1 MAQAMIDPLI
11 TNGYQPAEKVTVYD
25 VSTKSMENIQS
36 RFPDIQT
43 SESIGE
49 AVHEAECVVLAVKPQ
64 NISEAFWKE
73 FPPSKSNLEG
83 TGSKFSL
90 REDATLVS
98 ILAGKCSKCWRML
111 FYTLND
117 VVQILECKDRAKL
130 THDLLRFLWKSQEHQ
145 SKILHPREYP
155 KS

>member
-1 MAQAMIDPLI
+1 MFRLLSASCRYQLPRRNVRLLTSASAEATASSGVFDKLTFIGTGKMAQAMIDPLI

-36 RFPDIQT
+36 RFPNIQT

-73 FPPSKSNLEG
+73 FPPSKSQLEG
-83 TGSKFSL
+83 TASKFSL

-98 ILAGKCSKCWRML
+98 ILAGK
-111 FYTLND
+111 
-117 VVQILECKDRAKL
+117 
-130 THDLLRFLWKSQEHQ
+130 
-145 SKILHPREYP
+145 
-155 KS
+155 